1 MCGMAEKLCRKKW
14 DNKDM
19 VGAMEAVRNTEL
31 TIYSAAA
38 KFKVPRKTL
47 DDRIK
52 GHVRHGTKSGPSII
66 LSEEEESALESYR
79 FYMTDHAKA
88 YAWAIAKR
96 TDHFNSEVDP
106 PSPNISTK
114 N

>member
-1 MCGMAEKLCRKKW
+1 
-14 DNKDM
+14 M
-19 VGAMEAVRNTEL
+19 VGAMEAVRNKEL

-52 GHVRHGTKSGPSII
+52 GHVRHSTKSGPSII
-66 LSEEEESALESYR
+66 LSEEEESALESYL
-79 FYMTDHAKA
+79 FYMADHGYPLTKTMAKA

-96 TDHFNSEVDP
+96 TGRGDR
-106 PSPNISTK
+106 
-114 N
+114 